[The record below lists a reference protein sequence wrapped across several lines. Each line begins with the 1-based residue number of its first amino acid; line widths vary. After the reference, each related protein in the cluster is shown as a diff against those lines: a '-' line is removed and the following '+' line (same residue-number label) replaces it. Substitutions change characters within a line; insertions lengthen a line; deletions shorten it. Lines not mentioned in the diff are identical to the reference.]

1 VTDETA
7 QQRRYKS
14 FEDTHQMLIELAVG
28 LIADRGIDALSLSAL
43 ARAAGVNRTT
53 IYYHFTDR
61 DALVAAVKLWSS
73 QQIVAAFRPEL
84 PRQARI
90 DYVTRFVLDNPAIMS
105 LWIEDFIAPGDIRAS
120 YPHWDALVSGIGTSL
135 AAAFPDEAVDAEVYC
150 VMLLTSALIGPR
162 VFRHRVA
169 PDLDTEA
176 TIARFR
182 QEQQRVL
189 RRDGIADD

>member
-14 FEDTHQMLIELAVG
+14 FEDTHQMLIEQAVG

-135 AAAFPDEAVDAEVYC
+135 AVAFPDEPIDAEVYC

-189 RRDGIADD
+189 RRDGITDD

>member
-1 VTDETA
+1 MTEENA

-90 DYVTRFVLDNPAIMS
+90 DYVTRFVLENPAIMS

-135 AAAFPDEAVDAEVYC
+135 SVAFPDEVIDAEVYC

-169 PDLDTEA
+169 PDLGTEA

>member
-1 VTDETA
+1 MTDETA

-135 AAAFPDEAVDAEVYC
+135 ATAFPDEPIDAEVYC

>member
-1 VTDETA
+1 MRCPCPPSPA
-7 QQRRYKS
+7 
-14 FEDTHQMLIELAVG
+14 
-28 LIADRGIDALSLSAL
+28 
-43 ARAAGVNRTT
+43 AAGVNRTT

-73 QQIVAAFRPEL
+73 QQDRRRLRPEL

-135 AAAFPDEAVDAEVYC
+135 AAAFPDEPIDADVYC
-150 VMLLTSALIGPR
+150 VMLLTQRADRPAASFAIGSPPISTPKPPSPASAR
-162 VFRHRVA
+162 NSK
-169 PDLDTEA
+169 
-176 TIARFR
+176 
-182 QEQQRVL
+182 RVL

>member
-1 VTDETA
+1 
-7 QQRRYKS
+7 
-14 FEDTHQMLIELAVG
+14 MCI
-28 LIADRGIDALSLSAL
+28 
-43 ARAAGVNRTT
+43 
-53 IYYHFTDR
+53 R
-61 DALVAAVKLWSS
+61 DS
-73 QQIVAAFRPEL
+73 
-84 PRQARI
+84 
-90 DYVTRFVLDNPAIMS
+90 
-105 LWIEDFIAPGDIRAS
+105 
-120 YPHWDALVSGIGTSL
+120 WDALVSGIGTSL
-135 AAAFPDEAVDAEVYC
+135 AVAFPDEPIDAEVYC

>member
-1 VTDETA
+1 
-7 QQRRYKS
+7 
-14 FEDTHQMLIELAVG
+14 MLIEVAVG

-90 DYVTRFVLDNPAIMS
+90 DYVTRFVLDHPAIMS

-120 YPHWDALVSGIGTSL
+120 YPHWDALVSGIGASL
-135 AAAFPDEAVDAEVYC
+135 AAAFPEEAIDAEVYC
-150 VMLLTSALIGPR
+150 VILLTSALIGPR
-162 VFRHRVA
+162 VYRHRVA
-169 PDLDTEA
+169 PDLDTET

-182 QEQQRVL
+182 REQQRVL
-189 RRDGIADD
+189 RRDGIADDG

>member
-1 VTDETA
+1 MTDETA

-135 AAAFPDEAVDAEVYC
+135 AAAFPDEPIDAEVYC

-169 PDLDTEA
+169 RDLDTEA

>member
-1 VTDETA
+1 MTDETA

>member
-1 VTDETA
+1 
-7 QQRRYKS
+7 
-14 FEDTHQMLIELAVG
+14 MLIELAVG

-90 DYVTRFVLDNPAIMS
+90 DDVTRFVLDNPAIMS

-135 AAAFPDEAVDAEVYC
+135 AAAFPDEPIDAEVYC

>member
-135 AAAFPDEAVDAEVYC
+135 ATAFPDEPIDAEVYC

>member
-1 VTDETA
+1 MTDETA

-14 FEDTHQMLIELAVG
+14 FEDTHQMLIEQAVG

-135 AAAFPDEAVDAEVYC
+135 AVAFPDEPIDAEVYC

-189 RRDGIADD
+189 RRDGITDD

>member
-135 AAAFPDEAVDAEVYC
+135 AVAFPDEPIDAEVYC